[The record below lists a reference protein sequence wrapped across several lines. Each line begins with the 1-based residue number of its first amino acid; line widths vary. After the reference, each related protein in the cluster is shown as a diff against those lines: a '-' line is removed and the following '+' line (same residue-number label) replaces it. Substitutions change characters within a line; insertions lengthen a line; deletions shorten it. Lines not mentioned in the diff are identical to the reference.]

1 MTSTVV
7 TPSSLDHMSCM
18 TFHFP
23 DEIDEY
29 GTFAEI
35 EDTVD
40 GAIPYDEYINEML
53 VMSLRQIDETV

>member
-1 MTSTVV
+1 
-7 TPSSLDHMSCM
+7 MSYM

-53 VMSLRQIDETV
+53 VMSLGQIDETI